1 MITMRSIS
9 RTFAELLENSTEFKA
24 LTNSLTSEEFNYYI
38 NVDLSSL
45 KEVLLPYFAIVT
57 FNDEDDKEVKKAFK
71 TQFLIGIAREEPI
84 TVGKITEEPT
94 LDKLETLTREAVE
107 IISKELRDFGIN
119 GDSNVKIDYVNM
131 YVPAPDGE
139 DDLQMQVDI
148 EIGQDKFLCK

>member
-1 MITMRSIS
+1 MTMRGIS
-9 RTFAELLENSTEFKA
+9 RTFAEVLEDSTEFKA

-71 TQFLIGIAREEPI
+71 TQFLIGVARDKPA

-94 LDKLETLTREAVE
+94 LDKLETLTREAVA
-107 IISKELRDFGIN
+107 IISKQLRDFGMN
-119 GDSNVKIDYVNM
+119 GDSNVRISYVNM

-148 EIGQDKFLCK
+148 EIEQDKLLCK